1 MKDVLINLLAV
12 ISQCISN
19 HAIVPFK
26 YITILIVSYASI
38 KLVGRS

>member
-1 MKDVLINLLAV
+1 MKDVLINLIAV

-19 HAIVPFK
+19 HPIVPFK
-26 YITILIVSYASI
+26 YITILIVNYASI